1 MEEEGETLSFKGH
14 PCQAAGSFCFKR
26 RAGSMKPFGWIHRT
40 WVLTLTV
47 GLTGAACATHKSI
60 GVGQEVTPP
69 STNK

>member
-1 MEEEGETLSFKGH
+1 
-14 PCQAAGSFCFKR
+14 
-26 RAGSMKPFGWIHRT
+26 MKPFGWIHRT